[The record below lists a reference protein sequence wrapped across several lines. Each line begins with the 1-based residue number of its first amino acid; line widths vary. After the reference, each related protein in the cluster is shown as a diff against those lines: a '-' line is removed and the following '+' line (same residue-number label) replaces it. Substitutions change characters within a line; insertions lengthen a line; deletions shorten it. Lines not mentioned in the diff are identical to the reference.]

1 MIDLF
6 RSAIGT
12 INIQRFANEQTV
24 MNKITSTSGTKD
36 GLDQFL
42 HDYYRDWFIDNAEPY
57 LPHDQFGQKAKI
69 PKGEGNTIEFHKA
82 DPLPKITKDLEEGI
96 TPAGQKLTLHKDTA
110 KIRYIGGYVTLTDR
124 VNVEAIDPMMTIATR
139 LLGSQ
144 CGRSIDT
151 LHRDII
157 NNGTSVMYGADSRS
171 ARHLLVG
178 GEASGNDYLTVDAIK
193 RAVRFLKVQLADKI
207 NGSYVA
213 IIHPDV
219 TYNLTKDPEWKRP
232 HEYQDTAELY
242 EGEIG
247 KISGVRFVESTEAKI
262 FHAENLSEE
271 SRNLKV
277 ASVSGNVVTLSST
290 LTTADASALVGR
302 TILLGALVLKVT
314 AANASGKTITVVD
327 PATGSSVTPS
337 TTNTGLSSLDGA
349 IIYPGEAGAK
359 GRDVYSTL
367 VIGADAYGV
376 VDLNEL
382 TSKYIFKGLGSGGT
396 ADPLNQRATI
406 GWKAATTCKILTEE
420 FMVRVETCSD
430 FESGAN

>member
-1 MIDLF
+1 MISKFLM
-6 RSAIGT
+6 
-12 INIQRFANEQTV
+12 NIQRFGAESAV
-24 MNKITSTSGTKD
+24 MNKITSAPGTTD
-36 GLDQFL
+36 GLDQLL
-42 HDYYRDWFIDNAEPY
+42 HDYYRNWFIDNAEPY
-57 LPHDQFGQKAKI
+57 LPHDLFGQKATI
-69 PKGEGNTIEFHKA
+69 PKGEGNTIEFHRA
-82 DPLPKITKDLEEGI
+82 DPLPKITSDLEEGV
-96 TPAGQKLTLHKDTA
+96 TPNGQKLTLHKDTA
-110 KIRYIGGYVTLTDR
+110 KLRYIGGYVTLTDR
-124 VNVEAIDPMMTIATR
+124 VNTEAVDPMMTVATK

-151 LHRDII
+151 LHRDIL
-157 NNGTSVMYGADSRS
+157 NNGTAVMYGADSRS

-178 GEASGNDYLTVDAIK
+178 GKDTGNDYLTVDAIK
-193 RAVRFLKVQLADKI
+193 RAVRYLKVHMADKI

-219 TYNLTKDPEWKRP
+219 TYSLTNDPEWKNP
-232 HEYQDTAELY
+232 HVYQDTTELY

-247 KISGVRFVESTEAKI
+247 KIAGVRFVESTEAKI
-262 FHAENLSEE
+262 FHAADLSAAK
-271 SRNLKV
+271 RTLNCV
-277 ASVSGNVVTLSST
+277 SVSGNVININSITS
-290 LTTADASALVGR
+290 ADATALVGR
-302 TILLGALVLKVT
+302 YVVLGALLLKVS
-314 AANASGKTITVVD
+314 AATTTTITVVD
-327 PATGSSVTPS
+327 PATNSSITP
-337 TTNTGLSSLDGA
+337 TTANTGLSSLNNA
-349 IIYPGEAGAK
+349 VVYPGEAGAE

-367 VIGADAYGV
+367 ILGSDAYGV

>member
-1 MIDLF
+1 MFDF
-6 RSAIGT
+6 FM
-12 INIQRFANEQTV
+12 NIQRFAAEQTV
-24 MNKITSTSGTKD
+24 MNKITSAVGTTD
-36 GLDQFL
+36 GLDQLL
-42 HDYYRDWFIDNAEPY
+42 HDYYRNWFIDNAEPY
-57 LPHDQFGQKAKI
+57 LPHDLFGQKATI
-69 PKGEGNTIEFHKA
+69 PKGEGNTIEFHRA
-82 DPLPKITKDLEEGI
+82 DPLPKITKDLEEGV
-96 TPAGQKLTLHKDTA
+96 TPVGQKLSLHKDTA

-124 VNVEAIDPMMTIATR
+124 VNTEAVDPMMTVATK

-157 NNGTSVMYGADSRS
+157 NNGTSVMYGADSRA

-178 GEASGNDYLTVDAIK
+178 GQASGNDYLTVDAVK
-193 RAVRFLKVQLADKI
+193 RAVRFLKVRLADKI

-219 TYNLTKDPEWKRP
+219 TYTLTNDPEWKNP
-232 HEYQDTAELY
+232 HTYQDTTELY

-247 KISGVRFVESTEAKI
+247 KIAGVRFVESTEAKI
-262 FHAENLSEE
+262 FHAEDLSEA
-271 SRNLKV
+271 SRTLTV
-277 ASVSGNVVTLSST
+277 ASVSGNVITVPNT
-290 LTTADASALVGR
+290 LTAADATALVGR
-302 TILLGALVLKVT
+302 QIILGALLLKVT
-314 AANASGKTITVVD
+314 AANASAKTITVVD
-327 PATGSSVTPS
+327 PATNSSVTP
-337 TTNTGLSSLDGA
+337 TTSNTGLGSLTSA
-349 IIYPGEAGAK
+349 VIYPGEAGAQ

-367 VIGADAYGV
+367 ILGSDAYGV

-420 FMVRVETCSD
+420 FMVRVETCTD

>member
-1 MIDLF
+1 MFI
-6 RSAIGT
+6 
-12 INIQRFANEQTV
+12 INIQRFGNEGTV
-24 MNKITSTSGTKD
+24 MNKMTSSAGTTD
-36 GLDQFL
+36 GLNEFL
-42 HDYYRDWFIDNAEPY
+42 QNYYRDWFIDNAEPY

-69 PKGEGNTIEFHKA
+69 PKGEGNTIEFHRA
-82 DPLPKITKDLEEGI
+82 DPLPKITKDLEEGV
-96 TPAGQKLTLHKDTA
+96 TPIGQKLTLHKDEA

-124 VNVEAIDPMMTIATR
+124 VSVEAVDPMITIATR

-171 ARHLLVG
+171 ARYQLVG
-178 GEASGNDYLTVDAIK
+178 GESSGNDYLTVDAIR

-219 TYNLTKDPEWKRP
+219 TYSLMKDEEWQKP
-232 HEYQDTAELY
+232 HVYQDTTELY

-247 KISGVRFVESTEAKI
+247 KIGGVRFVESTEAKI
-262 FHAENLSEE
+262 FHAENLSSA
-271 SRNLKV
+271 SRNLAV
-277 ASVSGNVVTLSST
+277 ASVSGNTVTLSNT
-290 LTTADASALVGR
+290 LTSDDASALVGR
-302 TILLGALVLKVT
+302 LVLIGGLQLKV
-314 AANASGKTITVVD
+314 ASANATAKTMTVVD
-327 PATGSSVTPS
+327 PATGSAITPTAS
-337 TTNTGLSSLDGA
+337 NTGLASLTGA
-349 IIYPGEAGAK
+349 VVYPGEAGAK

-367 VIGADAYGV
+367 IIGADAYGV
-376 VDLNEL
+376 VDLSEL
-382 TSKYIFKGLGSGGT
+382 TSKYIFKGMGSAGT

>member
-1 MIDLF
+1 MISKFLM
-6 RSAIGT
+6 
-12 INIQRFANEQTV
+12 NIQRFGAESTV
-24 MNKITSTSGTKD
+24 MNKITSASGKTD
-36 GLDQFL
+36 GLDQLL
-42 HDYYRDWFIDNAEPY
+42 HDYYRNWFIDNAEPY
-57 LPHDQFGQKAKI
+57 LPHDLFGQKATI
-69 PKGEGNTIEFHKA
+69 PKGEGNTIEFHRA
-82 DPLPKITKDLEEGI
+82 DPLPKITSDLEEGV
-96 TPAGQKLTLHKDTA
+96 TPNGQKLTLHKDTA
-110 KIRYIGGYVTLTDR
+110 KLRYIGGYVTLTDR
-124 VNVEAIDPMMTIATR
+124 VNTEAVDPMMTVATK

-151 LHRDII
+151 LHRDIL

-178 GEASGNDYLTVDAIK
+178 GKDSGNDYLTVDAIK
-193 RAVRFLKVQLADKI
+193 RAVRYLKVHMADKI
-207 NGSYVA
+207 SGSYVA

-219 TYNLTKDPEWKRP
+219 TYSLTNDPEWKNP
-232 HEYQDTAELY
+232 HVYQDTTELY

-247 KISGVRFVESTEAKI
+247 KIAGVRFVESTEAKI
-262 FHAENLSEE
+262 FHAADLSA
-271 SRNLKV
+271 SKRTLMVNGAVNGSGTVNFDGATV
-277 ASVSGNVVTLSST
+277 A
-290 LTTADASALVGR
+290 ASALVGR
-302 TILLGALVLKVT
+302 WVLIGNQNAYVGANTTSSMTLYTDETKSEPY
-314 AANASGKTITVVD
+314 AITCSD
-327 PATGSSVTPS
+327 
-337 TTNTGLSSLDGA
+337 NTV
-349 IIYPGEAGAK
+349 IYPGEAGSE

-367 VIGADAYGV
+367 ILGSDAYGT